1 MDINTEENR
10 KILINLFPLL
20 GNDQHYS
27 LLSEAT
33 PVYNCIVW
41 AMGYNDRWIDTY
53 YSPGHWWPDGV
64 SRDTKPQSLIGAF
77 IAEGFEVTD
86 NSHYEDG
93 YDKVVLFQRNGMWTH
108 ASRIESDDT
117 EYSKFGGL
125 FDGVHSRNVFTNS
138 LYGDEFA
145 YLRRPI
151 ARRPDG
157 TMVHGG
163 ISVHLENLIF

>member
-1 MDINTEENR
+1 MDINTEANR

-33 PVYNCIVW
+33 PVYNCIAW

-53 YSPGHWWPDGV
+53 HSPGHWWP
-64 SRDTKPQSLIGAF
+64 
-77 IAEGFEVTD
+77 
-86 NSHYEDG
+86 
-93 YDKVVLFQRNGMWTH
+93 
-108 ASRIESDDT
+108 
-117 EYSKFGGL
+117 
-125 FDGVHSRNVFTNS
+125 DGVHSRNVFTNS

-151 ARRPDG
+151 
-157 TMVHGG
+157 TKKTLGG
-163 ISVHLENLIF
+163 MAYGAISVHMENLKL